1 MSESEVAICSEQ
13 TSQALGRG
21 AVHRGVIDV
30 HTQVVAYLRRNVAT
44 GQVIERI
51 ALDLPTRTLRTQ
63 ATWFTLPSAA
73 RPSKRTRAGAHAAEH
88 VLLSLLAAVAGSD
101 RSDVAGAF
109 SVRHPDTDALTVFVY
124 DTSPG
129 GAGFAA
135 AGYAR
140 AEQWLA
146 TARERLDRCH
156 CDVGCP
162 RCCVTAGCPTANNDV
177 DRTAGLVLLR
187 AWSKA
192 VPAAHLKPPS
202 IVTMSS

>member
-1 MSESEVAICSEQ
+1 
-13 TSQALGRG
+13 
-21 AVHRGVIDV
+21 VHRGVIDV

-44 GQVIERI
+44 GHVVERV
-51 ALDLPTRTLRTQ
+51 ALGLPPRTLRTQ

-73 RPSKRTRAGAHAAEH
+73 RPSRRTRAGAHAAEH

-101 RSDVAGAF
+101 RSDVAGAY

-140 AEQWLA
+140 VEQWLA
-146 TARERLDRCH
+146 TALDRLDRCH
-156 CDVGCP
+156 CETGCP
-162 RCCVTAGCPTANNDV
+162 RCCVTAGCPTANVDV
-177 DRTAGLVLLR
+177 DRTAGLVLVK

-192 VPAAHLKPPS
+192 LPAAHLTPPS